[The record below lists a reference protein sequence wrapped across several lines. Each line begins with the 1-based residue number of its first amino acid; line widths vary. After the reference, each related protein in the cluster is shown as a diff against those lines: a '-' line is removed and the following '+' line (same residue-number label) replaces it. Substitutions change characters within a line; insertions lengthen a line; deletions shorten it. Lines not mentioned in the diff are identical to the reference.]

1 MNASGG
7 ISEVSVDETITKVEQ
22 IINEYK
28 TKLNKT
34 N

>member
-7 ISEVSVDETITKVEQ
+7 ISQVSIDETIKIVEQ
-22 IINEYK
+22 IITEYK
-28 TKLNKT
+28 TELNKT

>member
-7 ISEVSVDETITKVEQ
+7 ISQVSVGETITKVEQ

-28 TKLNKT
+28 TELNKT